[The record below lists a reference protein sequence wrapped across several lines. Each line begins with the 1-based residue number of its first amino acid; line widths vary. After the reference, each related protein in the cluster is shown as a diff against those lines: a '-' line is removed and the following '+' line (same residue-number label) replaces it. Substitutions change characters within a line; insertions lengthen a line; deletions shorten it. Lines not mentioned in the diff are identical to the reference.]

1 MDLLI
6 DLPCRR
12 LRLALDEG
20 SDRTALLAEIR
31 ARRGA
36 DPPRCLA
43 DPGRPCGPGR
53 PCAFRSRR
61 DTATRRPPDAA
72 RGGRAADR
80 PDQNGRRRR
89 HARCGSGVAGP
100 GVVANALF
108 AASMRRKSPFAAPA
122 RDHHARGG
130 SGVQRFALAGSR
142 WPVHTDRARRAR
154 VADVVTVP

>member
-12 LRLALDEG
+12 LRLSLDEG
-20 SDRTALLAEIR
+20 SDRAALLAEIR

-61 DTATRRPPDAA
+61 DAPVRRAPEAA
-72 RGGRAADR
+72 RPDRAGEPPTPNPQSR
-80 PDQNGRRRR
+80 PGA
-89 HARCGSGVAGP
+89 HPCA
-100 GVVANALF
+100 ANASF
-108 AASMRRKSPFAAPA
+108 AASVRAKSPFAVP
-122 RDHHARGG
+122 
-130 SGVQRFALAGSR
+130 SR
-142 WPVHTDRARRAR
+142 RRAPR
-154 VADVVTVP
+154 SGRRAARWT

>member
-12 LRLALDEG
+12 LRLVLDEG
-20 SDRTALLAEIR
+20 SDRTALLAELR

-61 DTATRRPPDAA
+61 DTAARRAPESA
-72 RGGRAADR
+72 RGGRAGER
-80 PDQNGRRRR
+80 PAQNGNHRRERRR
-89 HARCGSGVAGP
+89 SV
-100 GVVANALF
+100 
-108 AASMRRKSPFAAPA
+108 
-122 RDHHARGG
+122 
-130 SGVQRFALAGSR
+130 
-142 WPVHTDRARRAR
+142 RA
-154 VADVVTVP
+154 